1 MSALE
6 EFFIDLSFRLSTLT
20 WFDMVDLLLVMG
32 LFYLFIYWAQQS
44 QIAFL
49 LRGILLSSVVLLGV
63 LIFLP
68 LRTFEWIMRLILV
81 GFLITLPVIFH
92 LELRRLLERL
102 GRNIGLRRAG
112 SESTTKKVLSALG
125 RAVEKMAATK
135 TGALIVLEGNQPLD
149 QIIETGIRVSGEV
162 TSELLEAIFYNQG
175 AGSLGNPLHD
185 GAVLIRGDQIV
196 AASCLL
202 PLTEQQISAAS
213 RRLGTR
219 HRAAVGMSEKSD
231 ALVIVVSEETGQIA
245 TAMGGQLLKQQE
257 LVALREQIVRFGHQ
271 TSTAPIL
278 SRPSFFSRAK
288 QKENGQRTPWRV
300 MAGHLVFA
308 FLLALMVWWFVLEF
322 TVPIPHL
329 VIEEIPME
337 VIDLPPNMKVSSPLP
352 KTISAIVQTTDE
364 TAATLSAYNFDATL
378 SLAGQEAGHY
388 QLPITVVSRSEEPV
402 EVLSV
407 EPATLDVELVAVV
420 TRSFPV
426 GVNLLDQE
434 RLTAAY
440 TIVDE
445 PTANPD
451 QVQVTGPEPL
461 IEQISQI
468 EAAISVAGGAAS
480 LQERRTLRALD
491 ENGREITGLTIEPRR
506 TEVTVNIRRRQNAR
520 DVGVRVVTTGEVPP
534 GYWLSGLYVNLST
547 ITLNGPP
554 KLLSDLGG
562 FVNTL
567 PVDISQSLGDLTT
580 DIPLDLPEGVIALD
594 PNGEQ
599 LGTVT
604 VSVELATRQ
613 SDLVL
618 TRSVE
623 LAASKYLTV
632 TVEPME
638 VTLLL
643 SGAVPI
649 LKEIEADPNL
659 VHILLDTNDLKVTET
674 ERIAPQVI
682 LPKGIEVQVVPPLLL
697 VTTSSDVQEE
707 TDKP

>member
-1 MSALE
+1 MTALE
-6 EFFIDLSFRLSTLT
+6 DFFIDLSFRLSTLT

-44 QIAFL
+44 LIAFL
-49 LRGILLSSVVLLGV
+49 LRGILLFSVVLLGV

-68 LRTFEWIMRLILV
+68 LRTFEWMVRFILL

-102 GRNIGLRRAG
+102 GRNIGLRRAARQ
-112 SESTTKKVLSALG
+112 SATKKVLSALG
-125 RAVEKMAATK
+125 RAVEKMAATH

-162 TSELLEAIFYNQG
+162 TSELLEAIFY
-175 AGSLGNPLHD
+175 LGNPLHD
-185 GAVLIRGDQIV
+185 GAVVIRGDQIV

-202 PLTEQQISAAS
+202 PLTERSISAAH

-219 HRAAVGMSEKSD
+219 HRAGVGMSEKSD
-231 ALVIVVSEETGQIA
+231 ALVIVVSEETGEIA
-245 TAMGGQLLKQQE
+245 TAIGGELLKRQE
-257 LVALREQIVRFGHQ
+257 LVALREQIVRFGDQ
-271 TSTAPIL
+271 TSAAPVL
-278 SRPSFFSRAK
+278 SRSSFFSRAK
-288 QKENGQRTPWRV
+288 QKENGRPTPWRV

-329 VIEEIPME
+329 LIEEIPME
-337 VIDLPPNMKVSSPLP
+337 VIDLPPNMKLSSPLP
-352 KTISAIVQTTDE
+352 KTISAIVQTTNE

-378 SLAGQEAGHY
+378 SLAEREPGHY

-407 EPATLDVELVAVV
+407 EPATLDVQLVAVV

-451 QVQVTGPEPL
+451 QVQVSGPQPL

-491 ENGREITGLTIEPRR
+491 ENGKEITGLTIEPKR
-506 TEVTVNIRRRQNAR
+506 TEVTVNISRRQNAR
-520 DVGVRVVTTGEVPP
+520 DVGVRVITTGEVPSD
-534 GYWLSGLYVNLST
+534 YWLSGLYVNLST
-547 ITLNGPP
+547 VTLNGPP

-567 PVDISQSLGDLTT
+567 SVDISQSLGDFTT
-580 DIPLDLPEGVIALD
+580 DIPLDLPEGVIALA

-599 LGTVT
+599 LGTVA
-604 VSVELATRQ
+604 VSVELAARQ

-618 TRSVE
+618 TRPVE
-623 LAASKYLTV
+623 LVASKHLTV
-632 TVEPME
+632 TVEPPY

-649 LKEIEADPNL
+649 LKEIEADPDL
-659 VHILLDTNDLKVTET
+659 VHIWLDANDLEATEA

-682 LPKGIEVQVVPPLLL
+682 LPKGIEAQVVPPLLL
-697 VTTSSDVQEE
+697 LTTSSDAQEE
-707 TDKP
+707 TDGP